1 MCLREHKANPQQHSP
16 VHGGPNQ
23 ALPCKQWLCTAA
35 PMVPTYHWELMQQNQ
50 NLVLIHHLSKLPGTK
65 ASWGDQLFGLA
76 RWAHNGGMW
85 NVHNALSRCH
95 FTSPLLS
102 PGAESLRNQI
112 PGHVQSLQDH
122 ELFLSCIRC
131 CNTLPCLLSL
141 GHRLHVSLPPPDP
154 NYLNK
159 QPGHISDS
167 LKIMMTWPWLAC
179 SDFLAVYWA

>member
-1 MCLREHKANPQQHSP
+1 MSQGTQSKPAATFTSP
-16 VHGGPNQ
+16 WGT
-23 ALPCKQWLCTAA
+23 K
-35 PMVPTYHWELMQQNQ
+35 
-50 NLVLIHHLSKLPGTK
+50 PGTTMQAVTVHSCSCGPHISLRTDAAKPKFSIDPKLLSITRHK

-76 RWAHNGGMW
+76 RWAHNGGVR
-85 NVHNALSRCH
+85 NVHTALSRCH
-95 FTSPLLS
+95 FTSPLLP
-102 PGAESLRNQI
+102 PGSESLWNQI
-112 PGHVQSLQDH
+112 PAHMQSLQDH
-122 ELFLSCIRC
+122 ELLLSCIRC